1 MPNTTTATILHI
13 ELLDT
18 VDDTDV
24 YYNEIILPHPR
35 LDVVISLEVAELI
48 KSEFKQAIRD
58 IYDDDYAHIED
69 LERKKA
75 ELHELTD
82 EGVFAITVF
91 PFMLKA
97 WFTEAAL
104 YTLKGAPTN

>member
-1 MPNTTTATILHI
+1 MPNTTTATVLHI

-24 YYNEIILPHPR
+24 YYNEIVLPHPK

-58 IYDDDYAHIED
+58 IYDDDYAHIDD
-69 LERKKA
+69 LERNKA
-75 ELHELTD
+75 ELRNLTD
-82 EGVFAITVF
+82 EGVFTINVF
-91 PFMLKA
+91 PFVLKA

-104 YTLKGAPTN
+104 YTLKGA

>member
-1 MPNTTTATILHI
+1 MPNTTTATVLHI

-24 YYNEIILPHPR
+24 YYNEIVLPHPR
-35 LDVVISLEVAELI
+35 LDVVISLEVSQLI

-58 IYDDDYAHIED
+58 IYDDDYAHIDD

-75 ELHELTD
+75 ELRDLTD
-82 EGVFAITVF
+82 EGVFTINVF
-91 PFMLKA
+91 PFVLKA
-97 WFTEAAL
+97 WFTEATL
-104 YTLKGAPTN
+104 YTLKGTPTS

>member
-1 MPNTTTATILHI
+1 MPNTTTVTVLHV

-18 VDDTDV
+18 LGDTDV
-24 YYNEIILPHPR
+24 YYNEIVLPYPR

-58 IYDDDYAHIED
+58 IYDDDYAHIDD
-69 LERKKA
+69 LERKKV
-75 ELHELTD
+75 ELHKLTD
-82 EGVFAITVF
+82 EGVFTINVF
-91 PFMLKA
+91 PFNLKA

-104 YTLKGAPTN
+104 YTLKGTPTN